1 LVKQHNR
8 WELFLKMAGTWE
20 LERAM
25 FLHVVGPTRKR
36 TVVHLVDRILLLVR
50 EDSAT
55 SAMKTALLMKNAAAV
70 NPHLNG

>member
-1 LVKQHNR
+1 VKQHDR
-8 WELFLKMAGTWE
+8 WKLFLKTTGTWE

-25 FLHVVGPTRKR
+25 FLHVVRPTRKR

-55 SAMKTALLMKNAAAV
+55 SAMKSALLMKHVAAI